1 MFTRVTNSQ
10 QGRKTRVRAK
20 QLGGGGFMIGF
31 QGEGRF
37 KSNLDEGMSCYI
49 FSSNNFRTGSFLI
62 FFFIIDY
69 LNIENERKTR
79 KKKKEKG
86 KNHSTYHENFMV

>member
-1 MFTRVTNSQ
+1 
-10 QGRKTRVRAK
+10 
-20 QLGGGGFMIGF
+20 MIGF

-79 KKKKEKG
+79 KKKKKKEKIIALITRISWFNNSFR
-86 KNHSTYHENFMV
+86 KISQLTIFTSRVF